1 MANPQLSPAEWDIM
15 HVLWEAKRATV
26 NEMADHLADS
36 KSWHPKTIRT
46 MLSRLVKKGIIGL
59 SSEDSVNTYIPLIA
73 KEECIGQASDQFIN
87 RVFDGAL
94 APMVAHF
101 VQQRSL
107 TAEEKTELKR
117 ILDEKTTHE

>member
-1 MANPQLSPAEWDIM
+1 MANQQLSPSEWDIM
-15 HVLWEAKRATV
+15 HVLWQAKRATV
-26 NEMADHLADS
+26 NEMAEHLSDS

-46 MLSRLVKKGIIGL
+46 MLSRLEKKGIIERD
-59 SSEDSVNTYIPLIA
+59 SEGGIYTYIPLIA
-73 KEECIGQASDQFIN
+73 KEECIDQASDLFIN

-107 TAEEKTELKR
+107 TPEERAELKR
-117 ILDEKTTHE
+117 ILDEETDHE